1 VLKGRIERSATRIRR
16 AGINTVER
24 RDLSSERDPW
34 VKRHAGGYDRVLID
48 APCSGAGTWRRN
60 PDAKWRLK
68 PSDLEELVD
77 LQKRILDSASRLV
90 KPGGRLVYA
99 TCSLFREENADQVA
113 AFLDTNKD
121 FTLLP
126 APQVWAEATER
137 LGLETPYP
145 GDGDMLVLTPGKH
158 GTDGFFVA
166 VMERKAVAA
175 AAPEEAEA

>member
-1 VLKGRIERSATRIRR
+1 
-16 AGINTVER
+16 
-24 RDLSSERDPW
+24 

-77 LQKRILDSASRLV
+77 LQKRILESAARLV

-113 AFLDTNKD
+113 AFLKANEAFSLVPGAK
-121 FTLLP
+121 
-126 APQVWAEATER
+126 AWGEATAR

-158 GTDGFFVA
+158 HTDGFFVA
-166 VMERKAVAA
+166 VMERQAATEKVAEEKA
-175 AAPEEAEA
+175 E